1 MREKVVA
8 LDDEDLILAS
18 LEHLFEDDYEVFA
31 VSDAQE
37 ALRLASENNI
47 AVILCDERMPGVSGH
62 EFLGRVRDFSKA
74 TRVMMSGYADM
85 SALAEAVNSG
95 QIFGYIAKPWEPLK
109 LKVQM
114 SAAVAH
120 FNLVQQV
127 DRERVLLA
135 ALMDNIPDSIYF
147 KDCQSCFTRV
157 NRAHARALGAKDS
170 AECVGKSDA
179 DYFDPECALR
189 WSFEEADIV
198 SSGRPQVERIE
209 QLIFPRG
216 GPRWMSTTKVPM
228 FERTGVVSGI
238 AGISRDITALKN
250 SEEQLREQSEHNRMI
265 LETANDAFIGM
276 DADGVLTAWNP
287 RAELTFGWTA
297 AEVLGR
303 RWSDIAIAP
312 AYREP
317 HAQGAEHFLAAVQAS
332 APGNGPIELVAVG
345 RDGHEFPVEATVWPV
360 RSAGALSFNAFLR
373 DISERRR
380 AEEARNRKAALIRLL
395 QSVTVAANSSSTI
408 EHTART
414 CLNQICE
421 HTGWPIGHAYLW
433 TNNSDEP
440 VAAEIWRVD
449 GESRRACASGL
460 PGRILASGKPE
471 WIVDLADA
479 GQSGLRSGFGF
490 PVLVGDRTLALL
502 EFYSR
507 ESAPRDEEFLSI
519 MEHIGSELAQVI
531 KRQHAEE
538 DLQRAKTAA
547 ESANRAK
554 SEFLTTMSHEIR
566 TPMNAILG
574 MADLL
579 LEGSLSE
586 EQRDY
591 VRIFQR
597 AGATLLELIN
607 GILDLAKVESGRF
620 DLESVPFNLREL
632 VQKIIEMMTARA
644 TASGLQLTCKILP
657 DVPGQLIGDPKRLR
671 QVLTNLIG
679 NALKFTERGSVSL
692 RVEREPGGA
701 AGWLRFHV
709 ADTGIGIAAENM
721 ELIFGR
727 FTQADSSIT
736 RKFGGTGLG
745 LAISKGLVELMGG
758 QMSCSSEVAKGSTFL
773 FTVPFGMSAESE
785 SPQTGEAAAITPAP
799 ATPPA
804 PAPAHRILVVEDSKD
819 NIVLMKAY
827 LKHSGFDLSFAENG
841 KSAIEKAIACKPH
854 VVLMD
859 VQMPVMDGLEATRA
873 IRQLESETNAP
884 PMPILA
890 LTAHAALGE
899 AEKSMQAGCTE
910 HLTKPIKK
918 ATLLEAIARYI
929 APAQPVEVAQ

>member
-37 ALRLASENNI
+37 ALRLASENDI

-85 SALAEAVNSG
+85 TALAEAVNSG

-109 LKVQM
+109 LKVQV

-127 DRERVLLA
+127 DRERALLA

-157 NRAHARALGAKDS
+157 NQAHARSLGAKDS

-179 DYFDPECALR
+179 DYFDPDCALR
-189 WSFEEADIV
+189 WSFEEAEIV
-198 SSGRPQVERIE
+198 ASGRPQVERIE
-209 QLIFPRG
+209 HLTLPAA

-287 RAELTFGWTA
+287 RAELIFGWTA
-297 AEVLGR
+297 AEALGR

-312 AYREP
+312 SYRAS
-317 HAQGAEHFLAAVQAS
+317 HAQGVEHFLGAVQAS
-332 APGNGPIELVAVG
+332 SPGNGPIELVAVN

-395 QSVTVAANSSSTI
+395 QSVTVAANSSSSI

-421 HTGWPIGHAYLW
+421 HTGWPIGHARLW

-449 GESRRACASGL
+449 DDRRPACGNEL
-460 PGRILASGKPE
+460 HGGILASGKPE
-471 WIVDLADA
+471 WIVDLPGD
-479 GQSGLRSGFGF
+479 GQSGRRSAFGF
-490 PVLVGDRTLALL
+490 PVLVEGRTLSIL

-507 ESAPRDEEFLSI
+507 EIAPRDEELLSI
-519 MEHIGSELAQVI
+519 MEPIASQLAQVI
-531 KRQHAEE
+531 RRQRAEE

-597 AGATLLELIN
+597 AGGSLLELIN
-607 GILDLAKVESGRF
+607 GILDLAKVESGHL
-620 DLESVPFNLREL
+620 DLEPVPFNLREL
-632 VQKIIEMMTARA
+632 AEKVIEMMVPRA
-644 TASGLQLTCKILP
+644 IASGLQLTCEILP
-657 DVPGQLIGDPKRLR
+657 SVPSQLIGDPKRLR
-671 QVLTNLIG
+671 QVLINLIG
-679 NALKFTERGSVSL
+679 NALKFTEHGSVSL
-692 RVEREPGGA
+692 RVEREPEA
-701 AGWLRFHV
+701 VPVRLRFNV
-709 ADTGIGIAAENM
+709 TDTGIGIAATNM
-721 ELIFGR
+721 EMIFGR

-736 RKFGGTGLG
+736 RKFGGSGLG

-758 QMSCSSEVAKGSTFL
+758 QMGCASEVGKGSTFF
-773 FTVPFGMSAESE
+773 FTAPFGVRPEAD
-785 SPQTGEAAAITPAP
+785 SPQIVETPAISNAP
-799 ATPPA
+799 TAPPA
-804 PAPAHRILVVEDSKD
+804 PAQANRILIVEDSKD

-841 KSAIEKAIACKPH
+841 QAAIEKAIACKPH

-873 IRQLESETNAP
+873 IRQLESQTNAP

-890 LTAHAALGE
+890 LTAHAAVGE

-929 APAQPVEVAQ
+929 SPPQ